1 MDLQPNTIKFF
12 VSNLSLENENQS
24 EILWIYS
31 HLKYSQSCIDN
42 NQCKEYFHSKLI
54 TSFTKLSDFLTTIE
68 LNYYNDKQIQLNWCS
83 LIGKYIYIY
92 ISMEIFVFVFQKK
105 QKIQQERY

>member
-1 MDLQPNTIKFF
+1 LDLQPNTIKFF

-42 NQCKEYFHSKLI
+42 NQCKEHFHSKLI
-54 TSFTKLSDFLTTIE
+54 KSFTKLSDFLTTIE

-83 LIGKYIYIY
+83 LIGIYIY
-92 ISMEIFVFVFQKK
+92 IFL
-105 QKIQQERY
+105 